1 MTLCSSRRSRGVLR
15 GVRLQRLAPAL
26 PDWPADGAV
35 QLRGRP
41 DAPQLSVQLNDRQQ
55 RELRAELALAGVGA
69 ARKLLLNTLQLR
81 DGPARLDGAGE
92 LALAGE
98 RAFRLQATLRQL
110 NPARWSPQLDA
121 GQLNAAV
128 SVQGAAQPL
137 RVQGELTLADS
148 QYRGQPASAR
158 LVAASVAILAASVAM
173 SSGLRQRTTSWGSRP
188 TRRRSIQMWT
198 ANKPARSP

>member
-1 MTLCSSRRSRGVLR
+1 M
-15 GVRLQRLAPAL
+15 
-26 PDWPADGAV
+26 
-35 QLRGRP
+35 
-41 DAPQLSVQLNDRQQ
+41 
-55 RELRAELALAGVGA
+55 
-69 ARKLLLNTLQLR
+69 NTLQLR

-148 QYRGQPASAR
+148 QYRDQRRLALARPVGRPARTWPELDAQLGGNQLHADGRAGRRARQPALYPGRPGWNSWAAALPASCKAR
-158 LVAASVAILAASVAM
+158 ASYWARAGGCAANGELRARQLRAPGGVSVDS
-173 SSGLRQRTTSWGSRP
+173 Q
-188 TRRRSIQMWT
+188 
-198 ANKPARSP
+198 